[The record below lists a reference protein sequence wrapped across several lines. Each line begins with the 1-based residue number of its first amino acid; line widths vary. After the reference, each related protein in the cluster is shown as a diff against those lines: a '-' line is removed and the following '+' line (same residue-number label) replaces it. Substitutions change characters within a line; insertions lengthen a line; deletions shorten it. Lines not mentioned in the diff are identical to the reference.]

1 MKHIWIIFKKEMLLT
16 LRDRR
21 SIIVMV
27 LIPLL
32 LFPLIFVVT
41 STIQKNAAEKE
52 GAKTLRIGYQAPD
65 DDGGLRAILEADKS
79 LKVQPFASSD
89 DFRKMVREDSL
100 DLAVA
105 LPADFGAQMAALAQ
119 SPVKVWYDQ
128 TRDGPYDRLK
138 VHLDTFEEKL
148 LQARLDSL
156 HITKAS
162 IDPVSI
168 TKEPTSSMQET
179 IGKFAGGFLPYIFI
193 IFCYM
198 GCMFPAIDLFTG
210 EKERGTIE
218 TVLSTPVDRWKL
230 LLGKLLVVVTMGM
243 GTAFLALIGLF
254 VGLRVSG
261 TLPPIFMDLI
271 VGILTPG
278 FIVGFLLMLLPLTVF
293 FAGLMIPATVFAKS
307 YKEAQSILSPMNF
320 LVIMPAVIGMMPGVE
335 LNVATALIPVLN
347 VALATKELVAGAI
360 DPLLYALVLVS
371 LLALA
376 GASVFVSFKRFG
388 NEKNILRT

>member
-32 LFPLIFVVT
+32 LFPMIFVVT
-41 STIQKNAAEKE
+41 STIQKNAAETE
-52 GAKTLRIGYQAPD
+52 GAKTLRIGYHAPA
-65 DDGGLRAILEADKS
+65 DDGGLRTLLESDKS
-79 LKVQPFASSD
+79 LKVIPYEKSD
-89 DFRKMVREDSL
+89 DFRKLVREDTL
-100 DLAVA
+100 DLAIA
-105 LPADFGAQMAALAQ
+105 LSPDFGAHMAAYSQESLR
-119 SPVKVWYDQ
+119 VWYDQ

-138 VHLDTFEEKL
+138 VHLETFEAGILKT
-148 LQARLDSL
+148 RLDSL
-156 HITKAS
+156 HLTKAS
-162 IDPVSI
+162 IDPISI
-168 TKEPTSSMQET
+168 TKEQTSSMQET
-179 IGKFAGGFLPYIFI
+179 IGKLAGGFLPYIFI

-230 LLGKLLVVVTMGM
+230 LLGKLMVVVTMGM
-243 GTAFLALIGLF
+243 ATAFLALIGLF
-254 VGLRVSG
+254 VGLSLSG
-261 TLPPIFMDLI
+261 TLPDVIMDLI

-278 FIVGFLLMLLPLTVF
+278 FIAGFLLMLLPLTVF
-293 FAGLMIPATVFAKS
+293 FAGIMIPATVFAKS

-320 LVIMPAVIGMMPGVE
+320 LVILPAVIGMMPGIE
-335 LNVATALIPVLN
+335 LNVVTALIPVLN
-347 VALATKELVAGAI
+347 VALATKELIAGSI
-360 DPLLYALVLVS
+360 DPLLYALVLLS

-376 GASVFVSFKRFG
+376 GAAVFVSFKRFG